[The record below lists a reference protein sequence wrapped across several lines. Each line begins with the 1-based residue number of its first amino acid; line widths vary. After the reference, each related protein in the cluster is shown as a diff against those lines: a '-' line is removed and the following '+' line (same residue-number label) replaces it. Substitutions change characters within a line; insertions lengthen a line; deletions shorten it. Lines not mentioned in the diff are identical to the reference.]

1 MKAKKV
7 LAMLM
12 ASAMI
17 MGTTVTAFAATTASI
32 TVSGLDAGASI
43 QYEQVVEPDTKS
55 PLGWKFVDEANGGT
69 QPVDG
74 PITEAFI
81 EAFEVT
87 DADAAIQELI
97 NLGKLED
104 PANENAT
111 AGTINDSTK
120 LSKALTAVQ
129 NLVNE
134 TTGVSGNTISNI
146 GEAGLYVVKAT
157 SSDSD
162 YSYIPML
169 AYVEDT
175 GSGNLQNVEVT
186 AKGSHNI
193 IQKSLDNPDSDSS
206 VSEGDEVEYT
216 ATVTYPY
223 FSTDATLKEFT
234 ITDTLTNGTF
244 KENSLVITVDG
255 VQDPLEAGV
264 DFGINSYANSSTLN
278 IDFSTNTSTGVAYY
292 NPDYAG
298 KTVTIKYTA
307 IVGNGNDYMKNDI
320 KTNFDDKGDSI
331 QSDEVAVKVTKTEDD
346 TTTRI
351 QGAEFTIY
359 EAVTEPTKGYDTF
372 ANVSVVT
379 RGEQVV
385 DNTTLYLKVAD
396 DVRTTNESGELT
408 FVGLDADKTYYV
420 KETDAPTG
428 YQLNENYYAVGTTTK
443 ADSSTDKVIVYNDF
457 ADLTVINQNL
467 SSLPSTG
474 GIGTTIFTIGGC
486 AIMVTAAG
494 LYFATRKKEQN

>member
-17 MGTTVTAFAATTASI
+17 MGTTVTAFAAETANI
-32 TVSGLDAGASI
+32 RVNGLNDDATIS
-43 QYEQVVEPDTKS
+43 YVQVVEPDTKS
-55 PLGWKFVDEANGGT
+55 PLGWKFVDEAEGETPDGDITNAFKTAFG
-69 QPVDG
+69 VD
-74 PITEAFI
+74 T
-81 EAFEVT
+81 
-87 DADAAIQELI
+87 ADEAIQELI
-97 NLGKLED
+97 SLGKLETKTN
-104 PANENAT
+104 ANAT
-111 AGTINDSTK
+111 AGTINSSVE
-120 LSKALTAVQ
+120 LSKALTAVEDKAI
-129 NLVNE
+129 E
-134 TTGVSGNTISNI
+134 TAGVSRHTITNI

-157 SSDSD
+157 SIDAD
-162 YSYIPML
+162 YTYIPML
-169 AYVEDT
+169 AYVEDK
-175 GSGNLQNVEVT
+175 GSGDLQNVTVA
-186 AKGSHNI
+186 AKGSYDI
-193 IQKSLDNPDSDSS
+193 IQKSLDNPESDSS

-223 FSTDATLKEFT
+223 YSADTELKTFNV
-234 ITDTLTNGTF
+234 TDTLTNGTF
-244 KENSLVITVDG
+244 KRDSIVITVDMG
-255 VQDPLEAGV
+255 TESV
-264 DFGINSYANSSTLN
+264 TLQPGTDYTAPVYETTEDGEKLT
-278 IDFSTNTSTGVAYY
+278 IDFTSFY
-292 NPDYAG
+292 NSNYAG
-298 KTVTIKYTA
+298 KTMTIKYTA
-307 IVGNGNDYMKNDI
+307 IVGDGNDNMKNEI
-320 KTNFDDKGDSI
+320 ETNFDEEGDSI
-331 QSDEVAVKVTKTEDD
+331 QSDEVAVKVKKTEDD
-346 TTTRI
+346 TTTTI

-359 EAVTEPTKGYDTF
+359 EAVTEPAEGYDTF

-428 YQLNENYYAVGTTTK
+428 YQLNEYYYAVGTTTK